1 MNDEFALGDLM
12 KGHLGFSLNLHP
24 IHLFV
29 GFASD
34 RLL

>member
-1 MNDEFALGDLM
+1 MNDEFPLGDLM

-24 IHLFV
+24 IQLFA
-29 GFASD
+29 GFAAD